1 MCSHKY
7 LVLIECMTRSQSNSL
22 KNYFF
27 AVDKLSVVTTIK
39 RLLAY
44 LSTLEVRIAWTKR
57 TPVAR
62 WSRICLRKSRDLSF
76 SCIVGQGV
84 KTLSFHGSSTGSNPV
99 RCIVDISTFTAA
111 LSTAANGFFTVQSF
125 LSDFPSCYKWKLNSW
140 KLTQVWLKR
149 THSKCVRC
157 VKACKGSNPLSSLIL
172 SRGGAVGSSSGS

>member
-1 MCSHKY
+1 MHDSISIKFVEE
-7 LVLIECMTRSQSNSL
+7 LF
-22 KNYFF
+22 FF

-44 LSTLEVRIAWTKR
+44 LSTLETWDIWF
-57 TPVAR
+57 
-62 WSRICLRKSRDLSF
+62 KSRSHIPLS
-76 SCIVGQGV
+76 IVGQGV
-84 KTLSFHGSSTGSNPV
+84 KTLLFHGSSTGSNPV

-111 LSTAANGFFTVQSF
+111 PSTAANGFFTVQSF

-157 VKACKGSNPLSSLIL
+157 VKTCKGSNPLVSLERKL
-172 SRGGAVGSSSGS
+172 